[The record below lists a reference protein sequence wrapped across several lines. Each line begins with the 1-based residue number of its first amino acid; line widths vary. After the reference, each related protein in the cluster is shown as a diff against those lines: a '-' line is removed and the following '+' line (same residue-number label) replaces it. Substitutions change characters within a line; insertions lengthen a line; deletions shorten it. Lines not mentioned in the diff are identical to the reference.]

1 MSSLSE
7 SEEELILL
15 WSTTLKRRSTW
26 VHDINR
32 KRKKLG
38 ENRLCKELQSHEDRF
53 YSYFRMTPASFEELH
68 NLIKPYITKEDTRFR
83 DAISSKERLAL
94 TLR

>member
-26 VHDINR
+26 VHDINK

-53 YSYFRMTPASFEELH
+53 YSYFRMTPDSFEELH
-68 NLIKPYITKEDTRFR
+68 NLIKPYITKQDTRFR

>member
-15 WSTTLKRRSTW
+15 WSTTLKRRRTW
-26 VHDINR
+26 VHDINK

-38 ENRLCKELQSHEDRF
+38 ENIL
-53 YSYFRMTPASFEELH
+53 
-68 NLIKPYITKEDTRFR
+68 
-83 DAISSKERLAL
+83 
-94 TLR
+94 